1 MRWNV
6 KVIENTSLLP
16 AMIISIECLVAC
28 NRVNYVG
35 GTEDC
40 ERFVSVANT
49 LHPVAKGLIHFKR
62 FWKIPSSS
70 REIPFLVVVYLEKT
84 MRFG

>member
-6 KVIENTSLLP
+6 KVIGNTSLLP
-16 AMIISIECLVAC
+16 AKIISIECLVAC

-49 LHPVAKGLIHFKR
+49 LEPVANWLKMRWG
-62 FWKIPSSS
+62 SSVAG
-70 REIPFLVVVYLEKT
+70 IALVSNNSAFVLT
-84 MRFG
+84 NHCN